1 MKINT
6 VMCVFS
12 KLRICR
18 SLKIIWLFCLPL
30 SLLLHVFSASDGAA
44 VHGPE
49 GPRQRAVDCGAGSGG
64 QERSQHQVR
73 DHYFLTYTRHV
84 HSCVCVPFR
93 GCPVLGPRP
102 GVGHERRTPPRHL
115 TGWKTKT
122 KHPAP
127 PPLAEPVHC
136 MMTFGAALSRSSFSL
151 SPLLS
156 FVFALPSL
164 ARAPSSCLQGWR
176 MTFEPRAMVHFS
188 VSTCRG
194 NRPFFHFL
202 FVGQSAVNRLVV
214 LLPVSCCCFFFFLLM
229 VATVWLRLSPPFF
242 SWLPP
247 SLFSISLDFS
257 PFVKQTCCQNTAKC
271 CDSVLAVRWAQ
282 SGSWQWGMLSKHDNW
297 RKVQTF

>member
-1 MKINT
+1 MSENCPSSVQNVNFQQKQQVEFKMCRDELLCVKTRYKINT

-18 SLKIIWLFCLPL
+18 SLKIIWLFCLLL

-115 TGWKTKT
+115 TG
-122 KHPAP
+122 
-127 PPLAEPVHC
+127 
-136 MMTFGAALSRSSFSL
+136 
-151 SPLLS
+151 
-156 FVFALPSL
+156 
-164 ARAPSSCLQGWR
+164 
-176 MTFEPRAMVHFS
+176 
-188 VSTCRG
+188 
-194 NRPFFHFL
+194 
-202 FVGQSAVNRLVV
+202 
-214 LLPVSCCCFFFFLLM
+214 
-229 VATVWLRLSPPFF
+229 
-242 SWLPP
+242 
-247 SLFSISLDFS
+247 
-257 PFVKQTCCQNTAKC
+257 
-271 CDSVLAVRWAQ
+271 
-282 SGSWQWGMLSKHDNW
+282 
-297 RKVQTF
+297 